1 MKRRTFLQAS
11 TALTISFRLWGTRAF
26 ATSTSS
32 KDAGVD
38 GSPQPS
44 SLDSWLT
51 VGANGSITVYT
62 SKVDLGTGVLTALSQ
77 IMAEELDVSVRRIR
91 MVTGDTDRTIDQSQT
106 SGSRT
111 LHKAGPQL
119 RQAAAAARQ
128 ELLRRASLQL
138 NVPAHSLRVEDGVV
152 SGPEPASGSVSYWNL
167 IGDKRFDLPIVALGT
182 GADLKVAPDVPVKN
196 RQEYKIVGKSVPRV
210 DLPAK
215 FSGEFVYS
223 QDMRVPG
230 MLHGR
235 VVRPNDILSEP
246 QFVDEKSIADIPDVV
261 AVVKESKLVGVVAKT
276 EWGAIQAAAKLKITW
291 THAAAQLPAT
301 PDELYS
307 YLTNAANFAE
317 QVVANNAATANDP
330 ERSSKRETFEA
341 TYRWPFQMHGMI
353 GPSCAVA
360 EVHDGRARVWTGS
373 QGTHRT
379 RKAVAGLLGFAER
392 NVQIIYA
399 EGSGCYGRLC
409 PDDVAEDAAVL
420 SRAVG
425 RPVRVQW
432 MRQDEHVWE
441 PKGSAQLIHVEASL
455 DDNKKV
461 DSWALTDR
469 YFPYTAGADTR
480 LLASRQ
486 IGMPQTG
493 QGNLGHG
500 FTYGKAGGGD
510 LYAFPNQHIVSPA
523 VPWIQ
528 NDLTPLRTCNLRA
541 PGTIARTFASECF
554 IDELAS
560 IANIDPIEY
569 RLALTFNDDRTRE
582 ALKAAATTAKWKPR
596 APRSNQNTDASAK
609 GRGVA
614 CANRDGTVVTAI
626 ADIEVNKESGRI
638 AVQRITIA
646 QDCGMIANPDG
657 VRNQVEGNVLQG
669 VSRTLFEEVEF
680 DERSVKNS
688 TWASYRTLRFEDI
701 PDVEIVLI
709 DRPELGFLGV
719 GEAAIIPVPAAIA
732 NALYDAIQVRLR
744 TVPLTPARV
753 KAELLP
759 APTVELFPA

>member
-1 MKRRTFLQAS
+1 MKRRKFLQAS
-11 TALTISFRLWGTRAF
+11 GVLTVAFNWWGSRAF
-26 ATSTSS
+26 VL
-32 KDAGVD
+32 GPGWENVD
-38 GSPQPS
+38 LNGSPLAS
-44 SLDSWLT
+44 ALDSWLT
-51 VGANGSITVYT
+51 IGRNGSVTVYT

-77 IMAEELDVSVRRIR
+77 VMAEELDVSFRRIH
-91 MVTGDTDRTIDQSQT
+91 MITGDTDRTIDQSQT

-119 RQAAAAARQ
+119 RQVAAAARH

-138 NVPAHSLRVEDGVV
+138 NLPVESLTVEDGVI
-152 SGPEPASGSVSYWNL
+152 SAPKSASNSVSYWHL
-167 IGDKRFDLPIVALGT
+167 IGDQCFHLGVT
-182 GADLKVAPDVPVKN
+182 AVGNGADLEVAPEIPAKN
-196 RQEYKIVGKSVPRV
+196 PKEYKIVGKSIPRV

-215 FSGEFVYS
+215 FSGEFVYT
-223 QDMRVPG
+223 QDVRVKG

-235 VVRPNDILSEP
+235 VIRPNDVLSHPE
-246 QFVDEKSIADIPDVV
+246 FVDEKSVADVPGIV
-261 AVVKESKLVGVVAKT
+261 AVVKEGSFVGVVAET
-276 EWGAIQAAAKLKITW
+276 EWSAIQAAAKLKITW
-291 THAAAQLPAT
+291 SKSAAHLPAS
-301 PDELYS
+301 PDELYAHLRDTAS
-307 YLTNAANFAE
+307 FAE
-317 QVVANNAATANDP
+317 QVVADKTASQNDP
-330 ERSSKRETFEA
+330 SLASRLKTVEA
-341 TYRWPFQMHGMI
+341 TYQWPFQMHGMI

-360 EVHDGRARVWTGS
+360 EVRGDGARIWTGS

-379 RKAVAGLLGFAER
+379 RKAVADLLGFAER
-392 NVQIIYA
+392 DVQIIYA

-420 SRAVG
+420 SRAV
-425 RPVRVQW
+425 RKPVRVQW

-441 PKGSAQLIHVEASL
+441 PKGSAQLIQVQASL
-455 DDNKKV
+455 NDNGNV
-461 DSWALTDR
+461 ESWNLTDR

-493 QGNLGHG
+493 QGNTGHG

-510 LYAFPNQHIVSPA
+510 LYVFSNQRIVSPV

-541 PGTIARTFASECF
+541 PGTVARTFASECF

-560 IANIDPIEY
+560 IAKIDPVEY
-569 RLALTFNDDRTRE
+569 RLALPVNDERTKE
-582 ALKAAATTAKWKPR
+582 ALNAAAAKAQWKSRPS
-596 APRSNQNTDASAK
+596 PSKQSNDASAT

-626 ADIEVNKESGRI
+626 AEI
-638 AVQRITIA
+638 AVDKQSGKISVRRITIA
-646 QDCGMIANPDG
+646 QNCGMIANPDG
-657 VRNQVEGNVLQG
+657 VRNQIEGNVLQG

-688 TWASYRTLRFEDI
+688 TWTSYKTLRFEDI
-701 PDVEIVLI
+701 PEVDIVLL

-732 NALYDAIQVRLR
+732 NAVFDAIQVRLR
-744 TVPLTPARV
+744 TAPLTPLRV
-753 KAELLP
+753 KAEFLATRL
-759 APTVELFPA
+759 AHDRR

>member
-11 TALTISFRLWGTRAF
+11 TALTISFSLWGTRTF
-26 ATSTSS
+26 MNSS
-32 KDAGVD
+32 PKDGDTD

-44 SLDSWLT
+44 SLDSWLA
-51 VGANGSITVYT
+51 VSADGLITVYT

-77 IMAEELDVSVRRIR
+77 IMAEELDVSVHRIR
-91 MVTGDTDRTIDQSQT
+91 MITGDTDRTIDQSQT

-119 RQAAAAARQ
+119 RQASAAARQ
-128 ELLRRASLQL
+128 ELVRRASLQL
-138 NVPAHSLRVEDGVV
+138 HVPAHSLTVEDGVI
-152 SGPEPASGSVSYWNL
+152 SSPTSGSVSYWQL
-167 IGDKRFDLPIVALGT
+167 IGDRHFDLSITASGS
-182 GADLKVAPDVPVKN
+182 GADLNVAPDVPVKN
-196 RQEYKIVGKSVPRV
+196 PKEYRIVGKSVPRV

-223 QDMRVPG
+223 HDVRVES

-235 VVRPNDILSEP
+235 VVRPNDVLSEP
-246 QFVDEKSIADIPDVV
+246 QFVDEKSIADIPDIV
-261 AVVKESKLVGVVAKT
+261 AVVRKGGLVGVVAKT
-276 EWGAIQAAAKLKITW
+276 EWSAIQAAAQLKITW
-291 THAAAQLPAT
+291 TQAATTVPAS
-301 PDELYS
+301 PDALYS
-307 YLTNAANFAE
+307 YLANAANFAE
-317 QVVANNAATANDP
+317 QVVADKTAHASDLTHPLN
-330 ERSSKRETFEA
+330 RKTLEA
-341 TYRWPFQMHGMI
+341 TYQWPFQMHGMI

-360 EVHDGRARVWTGS
+360 DVHNDRARIWTGS

-379 RKAVAGLLGFAER
+379 RKAVADLLGFAER

-432 MRQDEHVWE
+432 MREDEHVWE
-441 PKGSAQLIHVEASL
+441 PKGSAQWIHVEVSL
-455 DDNKKV
+455 DENQKV
-461 DSWALTDR
+461 ERWALTDH
-469 YFPYTAGADTR
+469 YFPYTAGVDTR

-500 FTYGKAGGGD
+500 FAYGKAGGGD

-554 IDELAS
+554 MDELAN
-560 IANIDPIEY
+560 IAKMDPLEY
-569 RLALTFNDDRTRE
+569 RLSLPMNDERTRE
-582 ALKAAATTAKWKPR
+582 TLMAAAERAQWKSRLLRSDPNN
-596 APRSNQNTDASAK
+596 APSAK

-614 CANRDGTVVTAI
+614 SANRDGTVVTAI
-626 ADIEVNKESGRI
+626 AEIQVDTRSGAI
-638 AVQRITIA
+638 SVQRVTIA

-657 VRNQVEGNVLQG
+657 VRNQIEGNVLQG

-680 DERSVKNS
+680 DGRSIKNS
-688 TWASYRTLRFEDI
+688 TWASYKTLRFEDI
-701 PDVEIVLI
+701 PEVDIVLI

-732 NALYDAIQVRLR
+732 NALFDAIQVRLR
-744 TVPLTPARV
+744 TVPLTAARV
-753 KAELLP
+753 KAALSTK
-759 APTVELFPA
+759 AKN

>member
-1 MKRRTFLQAS
+1 MERRTFLQAS
-11 TALTISFRLWGTRAF
+11 TALTVAFSLWGTCAYTIF
-26 ATSTSS
+26 SQSQST
-32 KDAGVD
+32 DVD

-51 VGANGSITVYT
+51 IGANGSVTVYT
-62 SKVDLGTGVLTALSQ
+62 SKVDLGTGVLTALTQ
-77 IMAEELDVSVRRIR
+77 IMAEELDVAVRRIR
-91 MVTGDTDRTIDQSQT
+91 MITGDTDRTIDQSQT

-111 LHKAGPQL
+111 LRKAGPQL

-128 ELLRRASLQL
+128 ELLRRASVQL
-138 NVPAHSLRVEDGVV
+138 KLPPQSLTVEDGVV
-152 SGPEPASGSVSYWNL
+152 SGPEPASESVSYWQL
-167 IGDKRFDLPIVALGT
+167 IGDKRFNLPITASGT
-182 GADLKVAPDVPVKN
+182 GADLKVALEVPVKDPK
-196 RQEYKIVGKSVPRV
+196 EYKIVGKSIPRV

-215 FSGEFVYS
+215 VSGEFVYC
-223 QDMRVPG
+223 QDIKVQS

-235 VVRPNDILSEP
+235 IVRPNDVLSEP
-246 QFVDEKSIADIPDVV
+246 QFVDEKSIGDIPDIV
-261 AVVKESKLVGVVAKT
+261 AVVKKGSFVGVIAKT
-276 EWGAIQAAAKLKITW
+276 EWSAIQAAAQLKITW
-291 THAAAQLPAT
+291 TQASTKLPAT

-307 YLTNAANFAE
+307 YLANTANFAE
-317 QVVANNAATANDP
+317 QVVANKTAAANNSG
-330 ERSSKRETFEA
+330 RSSKRKTFEA

-360 EVHDGRARVWTGS
+360 DVQNDRARIWTGS

-379 RKAVAGLLGFAER
+379 RKAVADLLGFAER
-392 NVQIIYA
+392 NVQVIYA

-420 SRAVG
+420 SRAVHK
-425 RPVRVQW
+425 PVRVQW

-455 DDNKKV
+455 DDNKNIEW
-461 DSWALTDR
+461 WALSDR
-469 YFPYTAGADTR
+469 YFPYTAGVDNR

-493 QGNLGHG
+493 QGNMGHG

-510 LYAFPNQHIVSPA
+510 LYAFPNQYIVSPV

-560 IANIDPIEY
+560 IAKIDPVEY
-569 RLALTFNDDRTRE
+569 RLALPLNDERTRE
-582 ALKAAATTAKWKPR
+582 ALKAAATRAKWKPR
-596 APRSNQNTDASAK
+596 SPRSNQNNDASAK

-626 ADIEVNKESGRI
+626 ADIEVDKESGRI
-638 AVQRITIA
+638 AVHRITIA

-680 DERSVKNS
+680 GERSVKNS
-688 TWASYRTLRFEDI
+688 TWANYRTLRFEDI

-744 TVPLTPARV
+744 TVPLTPARI
-753 KAELLP
+753 KAEFS
-759 APTVELFPA
+759 ASAHG